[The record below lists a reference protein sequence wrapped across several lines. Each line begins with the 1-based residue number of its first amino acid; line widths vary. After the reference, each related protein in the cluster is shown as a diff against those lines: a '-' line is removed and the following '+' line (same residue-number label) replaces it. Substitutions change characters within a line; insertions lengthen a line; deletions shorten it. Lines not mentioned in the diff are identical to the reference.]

1 MDKDKQEKITDWSQK
16 TLDHINEMAQDGI
29 EPHEAAYILNDIA
42 VSLAIECG
50 GLSGVA
56 MIGGFIQEH
65 ANKVLNK
72 REEQAQEIL
81 EDADGSGD
89 STETEGW
96 AQDCALPHQV
106 G

>member
-29 EPHEAAYILNDIA
+29 EPHEAAYILNDVA
-42 VSLAIECG
+42 TSLAIECG

-72 REEQAQEIL
+72 QEEQAQEIL

-89 STETEGW
+89 STETEG
-96 AQDCALPHQV
+96 
-106 G
+106 